1 MNKPEQWH
9 LSMEAAERYERYV
22 ARYIL
27 APWATLLVDAARLT
41 AGERVLDVACG
52 TGVVTREAAKRV
64 GRTGHAVGIDLN
76 PGMIAVARSLP
87 AGDESIEWLE
97 RSALALGLDDASFD
111 VVLCQQGLQFFPDK
125 VVALQEMRRVLCPSG
140 RLALSVWSGTGIY
153 NSAVGEALDR
163 FIGRETA
170 VRFCASRQAPT
181 REELQHLGTKS
192 GFSDVEVR
200 VARINVYLP
209 RLDKFTLDHLA
220 ATPVA
225 SVVAAADP
233 DVRKKIGES
242 VRKQLHRYSDA
253 NGVNYPE
260 ETHVLTAQ
268 VR

>member
-9 LSMEAAERYERYV
+9 LSIEAAERYERYV
-22 ARYIL
+22 VRYIL
-27 APWATLLVDAARLT
+27 APWTARLVDAARLT

-64 GRTGHAVGIDLN
+64 GRTGRAVGIDLN

-87 AGDESIEWLE
+87 AGDELVEWLE
-97 RSALALGLDDASFD
+97 RSALALELDDASFD

-125 VVALQEMRRVLCPSG
+125 IVALQEMRRVLCPGG
-140 RLALSVWSGTGIY
+140 RLALSVWTGVGIY

-163 FIGRETA
+163 FIGHEAA
-170 VRFCASRQAPT
+170 VRFCASRQTPT
-181 REELQHLGTKS
+181 RDELQHLGTQS

-200 VARINVYLP
+200 VARINVHLP

-220 ATPVA
+220 ATPIA
-225 SVVAAADP
+225 SVVAAADA
-233 DVRKKIGES
+233 DVRKEIGKS
-242 VRKQLHRYSDA
+242 VLKQLHCYSDP
-253 NGVNYPE
+253 NGVSYPE
-260 ETHVLTAQ
+260 EAHVLTAR